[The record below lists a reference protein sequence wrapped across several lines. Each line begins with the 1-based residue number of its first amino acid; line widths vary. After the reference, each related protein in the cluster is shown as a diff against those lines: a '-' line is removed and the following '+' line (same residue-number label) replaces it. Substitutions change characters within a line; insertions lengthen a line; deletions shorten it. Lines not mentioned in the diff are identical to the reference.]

1 MNTAVRGDDGTST
14 SASNLGIKI
23 ALTLPA
29 VLKLK
34 RVDVLGAAPGK
45 VKKKKKMR
53 LSCRLQP
60 LFQDWL

>member
-14 SASNLGIKI
+14 SASNLGLKI

-45 VKKKKKMR
+45 V
-53 LSCRLQP
+53 
-60 LFQDWL
+60 